1 MKLKSFLA
9 IAFMFAIILAGSAL
23 AFGSPPTATKDKPAI
38 VQVQSTVASQVS
50 PIFVQTDIDR
60 VLAWPA
66 DAVTVAGEKAK
77 AQRYERRF
85 TFTQDSS
92 YQEPS
97 RDVETPPNET
107 RREIVVATYNGFANT
122 RAREQV

>member
-9 IAFMFAIILAGSAL
+9 IAFMFAIILVGSAL
-23 AFGSPPTATKDKPAI
+23 AFGSPPTATKEKPAI
-38 VQVQSTVASQVS
+38 VQVQSTSTSQVS
-50 PIFVQTDIDR
+50 PIVVQMNIEG
-60 VLAWPA
+60 VIALPA
-66 DAVTVAGEKAK
+66 DAVTVAGEKSK

-122 RAREQV
+122 RPREQV